1 MKSFIQVLLVLAS
14 FQASLVL
21 ADPLNISAVLT
32 PKEQIKLDFQDG
44 SGHFV
49 LMVKREGVATG
60 SGVLAGAAVTEFG
73 RHDIT
78 PNVSGDPSG
87 YLVLTKGDGNT
98 AYLKWTVRAIFLA
111 TKDGKSQIHDNGFW
125 EVVSGTGSF
134 KGLKGAG
141 TLHIKP
147 AAAPTDRTFILEGE
161 TTLPQ

>member
-1 MKSFIQVLLVLAS
+1 MKSFIKVLLAVAL
-14 FQASLVL
+14 FQAGL
-21 ADPLNISAVLT
+21 AVGEPLNISAVLT
-32 PKEQIKLDFQDG
+32 PKEQIRLDFQDG

-49 LMVKREGVATG
+49 LMVKRAGVTTG
-60 SGVLAGAAVTEFG
+60 SGILAGAEVTEFG

-87 YLVLTKGDGNT
+87 YLVLTKSEGNI
-98 AYLKWTVRAIFLA
+98 AYIKWTVRAIFLPA
-111 TKDGKSQIHDNGFW
+111 KDGKSQIYDNGFW

-134 KGLKGAG
+134 KSLKGAG

-147 AAAPTDRTFILEGE
+147 AATPTDRSFILEGE